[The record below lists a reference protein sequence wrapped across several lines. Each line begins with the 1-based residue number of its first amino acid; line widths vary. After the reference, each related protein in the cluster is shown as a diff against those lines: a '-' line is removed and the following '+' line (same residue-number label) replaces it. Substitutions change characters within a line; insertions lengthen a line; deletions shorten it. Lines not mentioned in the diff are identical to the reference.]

1 MATASRFSRSAITAS
16 SEEGSRIGSSSSAM
30 PAKCRA
36 NASSAIRLAS
46 SKIDA
51 GGDAAWKVGK
61 RDAVVTAGVLV
72 DQRNVLPHGYLSLI
86 WACRSMLPGLDA
98 GR

>member
-1 MATASRFSRSAITAS
+1 
-16 SEEGSRIGSSSSAM
+16 M

>member
-1 MATASRFSRSAITAS
+1 MQ
-16 SEEGSRIGSSSSAM
+16 GQ
-30 PAKCRA
+30 
-36 NASSAIRLAS
+36 RLLGHPPRVI
-46 SKIDA
+46 KIDA

-61 RDAVVTAGVLV
+61 RDAVVAAGVLV
-72 DQRNVLPHGYLSLI
+72 DQRNVLPRGYLSLI